1 MEFIKIN
8 YLMNDNLYAVNII
21 DEVILTI
28 RLFKYKQVSII
39 INLLLAHQRL
49 TTSNNFLVFKY
60 RKRLGK

>member
-28 RLFKYKQVSII
+28 RLFKYK
-39 INLLLAHQRL
+39 
-49 TTSNNFLVFKY
+49 
-60 RKRLGK
+60 